1 MRSLL
6 DGYMQQPPSPFSW
19 TFDPATIIFLVALLA
34 AYLVAIGP
42 LRPRFQ
48 PDEPVARR
56 YIINFVSAWVL
67 LALTLISPL
76 DALGRGYLFAAHTLQ
91 LFIIITAVAP
101 LMMLG
106 LPDTLSH
113 RLLPTRKLREVGRD
127 PLFTV
132 VAVVLFNL
140 LILVWH
146 AGPFYEAALHSASLH
161 DLQMLTFLVAGVL
174 TWWPLLT
181 PADGHHRL
189 AHPMQILYLAAE
201 SLPLDVFGIFTL
213 FAAGPFYQT
222 YANAP
227 RVIGWLSVIADQQV
241 GGGILAVPGN
251 IVDIIIMSI
260 VFFGWV
266 NQMERVQRERERI
279 KYAEEDAAHEAIA
292 PSIDAAAP
300 LTSNE

>member
-1 MRSLL
+1 
-6 DGYMQQPPSPFSW
+6 MQQPPSPFSW

-101 LMMLG
+101 LIMLG

>member
-1 MRSLL
+1 
-6 DGYMQQPPSPFSW
+6 MQQARQAISPFTW
-19 TFDPATIIFLVALLA
+19 TFDPATIVFLIALLA

-42 LRPRFQ
+42 LRARYQ

-56 YIINFVSAWVL
+56 YIVYFVSGWAL

-101 LMMLG
+101 LLMLG
-106 LPDTLSH
+106 LPDTLGH
-113 RLLPTRKLREVGRD
+113 LLLPTRKLREAGRD

-132 VAVVLFNL
+132 VAVVLFNM
-140 LILVWH
+140 LILIWH
-146 AGPFYEAALHSASLH
+146 AGPFYEAALHSAPLH
-161 DLQMLTFLVAGVL
+161 DAQMLTFLLAGVL

-181 PADGHHRL
+181 PSDQHARL

-251 IVDIIIMSI
+251 ILDLIIMSV

-266 NQMERVQRERERI
+266 NQIERTQRERERRQ
-279 KYAEEDAAHEAIA
+279 YAAEDAA
-292 PSIDAAAP
+292 PAP
-300 LTSNE
+300 LAPHE

>member
-1 MRSLL
+1 ML
-6 DGYMQQPPSPFSW
+6 QPPSPFSW
-19 TFDPATIIFLVALLA
+19 TFDPATIVFLIALLA
-34 AYLVAIGP
+34 AYLIAIGP
-42 LRPRFQ
+42 LRPRYQ

-56 YIINFVSAWVL
+56 YIITFVAAWAL

-101 LMMLG
+101 LLMLG
-106 LPDTLSH
+106 LPDTLGY
-113 RLLPTRKLREVGRD
+113 RLLPTRKLREAGRD

-132 VAVVLFNL
+132 VAVVLFNM

-146 AGPFYEAALHSASLH
+146 FGPYYEAALHSARLH
-161 DLQMLTFLVAGVL
+161 DLQMLTFLIAGVL

-181 PADGHHRL
+181 PADQHHRL
-189 AHPMQILYLAAE
+189 SSPMQILYLAAE

-227 RVIGWLSVIADQQV
+227 RVVGWLSVIADQQV

-251 IVDIIIMSI
+251 ILDIVIMSI

-266 NQMERVQRERERI
+266 NQIERAQRERERI
-279 KYAEEDAAHEAIA
+279 KYADEDAALE
-292 PSIDAAAP
+292 AAP
-300 LTSNE
+300 IDPSPAAPNE

>member
-1 MRSLL
+1 
-6 DGYMQQPPSPFSW
+6 MQQPPSPFSW
-19 TFDPATIIFLVALLA
+19 TFDPATIIFLIALLA

-42 LRPRFQ
+42 LRPRYQ

-56 YIINFVSAWVL
+56 YIINFVSAWAL

-91 LFIIITAVAP
+91 LFIIVTAVAP
-101 LMMLG
+101 LLMLG
-106 LPDTLSH
+106 LPDTLGY

-132 VAVVLFNL
+132 VALVLFNL

-146 AGPFYEAALHSASLH
+146 AGPFYEAALHSAPLH

-181 PADGHHRL
+181 PADQHHRL

-266 NQMERVQRERERI
+266 NQIERIQRERERI
-279 KYAEEDAAHEAIA
+279 KYGEEDAAHEAIA

-300 LTSNE
+300 LAPNE

>member
-1 MRSLL
+1 
-6 DGYMQQPPSPFSW
+6 MQQPPSPFSW